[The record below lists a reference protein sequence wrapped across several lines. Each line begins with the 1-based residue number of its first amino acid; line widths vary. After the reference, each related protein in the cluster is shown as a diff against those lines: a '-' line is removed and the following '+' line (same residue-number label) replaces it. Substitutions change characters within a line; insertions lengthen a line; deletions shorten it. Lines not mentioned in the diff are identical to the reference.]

1 MSADVVRHVM
11 IRGRVQG
18 VGYRD
23 FTERAALSRGLTGWV
38 RNRRDGAVEAVL
50 AGPPALVADMIAAC
64 RRGPFNARVDAIEE
78 RDGTPDE
85 LALGGARR
93 SPWCARFSASCPGRQ
108 HPRCRRRPERARA
121 ARTAARTRA
130 AARRRSR
137 PWSLRGRDRRGW

>member
-23 FTERAALSRGLTGWV
+23 FTERAALSRGLNGWV

-64 RRGPFNARVDAIEE
+64 RRGPINARVDAIEE
-78 RDGTPDE
+78 RDATPGE
-85 LALGGARR
+85 LALGGRGQ
-93 SPWCARFSASCPGRQ
+93 FTVL
-108 HPRCRRRPERARA
+108 
-121 ARTAARTRA
+121 RTV
-130 AARRRSR
+130 
-137 PWSLRGRDRRGW
+137 